1 MFVIMKFSTYVIIRI
16 EILMMAIMILIILL
30 HFYISSD
37 WVYASGGL
45 WCEVF
50 DKLGNTNWQ
59 TQLNNQQTEKP
70 VTLYDLIK
78 ETIV

>member
-1 MFVIMKFSTYVIIRI
+1 MDISRIST
-16 EILMMAIMILIILL
+16 
-30 HFYISSD
+30 D

-78 ETIV
+78 ETIG